1 MTDVE
6 LLESKIFKYAFDVPI
21 NQKADKLWSNLIE
34 QIDAWWMAD
43 FRALGEGSKVSLSL
57 GENGVLVEKGPS
69 GETLEWYRVQMCV
82 PGKSLYLVG
91 HVAPDWGGPTTS
103 MLKLEI
109 TADGDASRLTV
120 SDALLGNVSKAKAE
134 GVEDGWKQMFNT
146 LKIFCEK

>member
-6 LLESKIFKYAFDVPI
+6 MLDSKIFKYGFDVPI

-34 QIDAWWMAD
+34 HIDAWWMND

-57 GENGVLVEKGPS
+57 GENGVLVEKGTN

-82 PGKSLYLVG
+82 PGKSIYLVG

-109 TADGDASRLTV
+109 IEEDGGCRLAV
-120 SDALLGNVSKAKAE
+120 SDALLGNVSKSKAE
-134 GVEDGWKQMFNT
+134 GAEDGWKQMFT
-146 LKIFCEK
+146 AFKAYCEQ